1 MLLEAV
7 RIFADA
13 LDDVSYGVNAQL
25 PDIERDAGDPQP
37 PDIRWVKDVSRDQGA
52 VEGRLPSDW
61 PGIVVGPSGFA
72 ARAEGQ
78 VTTEK
83 RDAEDVGVTAE
94 WVSGKSDLADALRDG
109 LYTLRAI
116 QRTLDDLFEAAQDA
130 DRSRNNCRLLNAQD
144 LEFGEII
151 IDDDAGRVVLPTTI
165 RFYMRDDNP

>member
-7 RIFADA
+7 RIWADA
-13 LDDVSYGVNAQL
+13 LEDADYGVNAQL
-25 PDIERDAGDPQP
+25 ASVELDGGDTRP
-37 PDIRWVKDVSRDQGA
+37 PDVRWVKDVTRDTGA

-61 PGIVVGPSGFA
+61 PGLVVGPSGFA

-94 WVSGKSDLADALRDG
+94 WVSGKSDLAAALRDG
-109 LYTLRAI
+109 MYTLRAI
-116 QRTLDDLFEAAQDA
+116 QRTLDDLFETAQDA
-130 DRSRNNCRLLNAQD
+130 DRSRNSVRLLNAQE

-151 IDDDAGRVVLPTTI
+151 IDDEAGRVVLPTTI